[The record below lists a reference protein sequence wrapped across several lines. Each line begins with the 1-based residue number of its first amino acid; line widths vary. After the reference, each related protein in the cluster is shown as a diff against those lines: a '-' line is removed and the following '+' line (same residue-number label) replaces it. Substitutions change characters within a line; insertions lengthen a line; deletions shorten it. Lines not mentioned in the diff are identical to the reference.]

1 MPETK
6 KNIWDHFEEYDKR
19 RAARSRS
26 REVWDSAVG
35 KLYRLWN
42 YHLHPRAIAMSIRFF
57 FQRRIRGFDDSE
69 LWSLDQTI
77 LEFILPRLK
86 RFRAL
91 RKVGWPGPCAIYDLS
106 YEEYEKLTGPAQLA
120 LDEKS
125 HHEWNKML
133 DRMIRGIELQVES
146 AGLFLVPN
154 PNWKE
159 GDPRRE
165 KMIESPELKAEYQE
179 GWDLFVKWFHAL
191 WD

>member
-1 MPETK
+1 MPC
-6 KNIWDHFEEYDKR
+6 
-19 RAARSRS
+19 
-26 REVWDSAVG
+26 
-35 KLYRLWN
+35 LY
-42 YHLHPRAIAMSIRFF
+42 
-57 FQRRIRGFDDSE
+57 IRGDEPDKAPFLVAKGGTS
-69 LWSLDQTI
+69 
-77 LEFILPRLK
+77 
-86 RFRAL
+86 
-91 RKVGWPGPCAIYDLS
+91 
-106 YEEYEKLTGPAQLA
+106 AQLA